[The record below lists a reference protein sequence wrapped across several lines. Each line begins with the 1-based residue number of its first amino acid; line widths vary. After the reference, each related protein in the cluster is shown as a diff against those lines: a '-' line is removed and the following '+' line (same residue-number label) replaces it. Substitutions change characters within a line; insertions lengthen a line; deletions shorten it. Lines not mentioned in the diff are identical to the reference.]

1 MILNQNLDRRV
12 REDVYILNSL
22 QCIHEI
28 IALFARVVNP
38 GNVKPVVFVEVSFLQ
53 VLVFQLSK

>member
-12 REDVYILNSL
+12 REDVYILDL
-22 QCIHEI
+22 LKCIHEI
-28 IALFARVVNP
+28 ITLFARVVNP

-53 VLVFQLSK
+53 VFAFQLSE